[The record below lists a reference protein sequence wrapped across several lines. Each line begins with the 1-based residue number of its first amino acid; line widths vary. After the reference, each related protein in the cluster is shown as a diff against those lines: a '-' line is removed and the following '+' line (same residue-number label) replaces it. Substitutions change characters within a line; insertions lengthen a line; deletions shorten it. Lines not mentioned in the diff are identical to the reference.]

1 MLGWLASAPKS
12 TATFLRSRGREKGF
26 GEELMGWKK
35 QKDLKFYKNV
45 TPKKKALRYLLNPD
59 LSAGVAHAGLERD
72 GRGGTWDE
80 AILPDERRRPARWGR
95 RSFNFSNVKSQILI
109 LSCSAE

>member
-1 MLGWLASAPKS
+1 
-12 TATFLRSRGREKGF
+12 
-26 GEELMGWKK
+26 MGWKK
-35 QKDLKFYKNV
+35 ERKIKLKFYKNV
-45 TPKKKALRYLLNPD
+45 TTPKKKALRYLLNPD

-95 RSFNFSNVKSQILI
+95 RSFNCSNVKSQILI